1 MPFIGNQ
8 PAQES
13 IQDKRT
19 YTGNGTNT
27 VFGVTY
33 TGGLVQ
39 VYQNGIKLRETTD
52 YTLDSSGLFV
62 TFTVA
67 PESGDTIDLIG
78 TNDIT
83 DLARSSYVRESFTS
97 TANQTVFTLNS
108 NISASDKIN
117 VHING
122 MRLKETDYT
131 LNFTNNT
138 VTFALGRQINDV
150 IAVEI
155 VTPGFRTDQHFT
167 RGDKAH
173 HLGFA
178 NPTTLLGDITVD
190 TGENA
195 LIVGPVTINSVVTV
209 NGNLTII

>member
-13 IQDKRT
+13 MQDKRT

-27 VFGVTY
+27 VYGVTY

-122 MRLKETDYT
+122 MRLKECNSSGNCYT
-131 LNFTNNT
+131 W
-138 VTFALGRQINDV
+138 I
-150 IAVEI
+150 
-155 VTPGFRTDQHFT
+155 
-167 RGDKAH
+167 
-173 HLGFA
+173 
-178 NPTTLLGDITVD
+178 
-190 TGENA
+190 
-195 LIVGPVTINSVVTV
+195 
-209 NGNLTII
+209 

>member
-19 YTGNGTNT
+19 YTGNGTNA
-27 VFGVTY
+27 VYGVTY

-178 NPTTLLGDITVD
+178 NPTTLLGDMTVD

>member
-1 MPFIGNQ
+1 MPYIGNL
-8 PAQES
+8 PSQES

-19 YTGNGTNT
+19 YTGNGTNA
-27 VFGVTY
+27 VYGVTY

-52 YTLDSSGLFV
+52 YTLDNSGLFV

-108 NISASDKIN
+108 NFSASDKIN

>member
-1 MPFIGNQ
+1 MPYIGNL
-8 PAQES
+8 PSQES

-19 YTGNGTNT
+19 YTGNGTNA
-27 VFGVTY
+27 VYGVTY

-52 YTLDSSGLFV
+52 YTLDNSGLFV

>member
-19 YTGNGTNT
+19 YTGNGTNS
-27 VFGVTY
+27 VYGVTY
-33 TGGLVQ
+33 AGGLVQ

-97 TANQTVFTLNS
+97 TTNQTVFTLNS

-178 NPTTLLGDITVD
+178 NPTTLLGDVTVD

>member
-1 MPFIGNQ
+1 MPYIGNL

>member
-27 VFGVTY
+27 VYGVTY

-62 TFTVA
+62 SFTVA

-150 IAVEI
+150 IAIEI
-155 VTPGFRTDQHFT
+155 VTPGFRSDQHFT

-178 NPTTLLGDITVD
+178 NPTTLLGDMTVD

>member
-1 MPFIGNQ
+1 MPYIGNL

-108 NISASDKIN
+108 NVSASDKIN

>member
-13 IQDKRT
+13 MQDKRT

-27 VFGVTY
+27 VYGVTY

-178 NPTTLLGDITVD
+178 NPTTLLGDMTVD

>member
-8 PAQES
+8 PAQEA

-27 VFGVTY
+27 VYGVTY

-122 MRLKETDYT
+122 IRLKETDYT
-131 LNFTNNT
+131 LSYTANT
-138 VTFALGRQINDV
+138 VTFAAGRQADDV
-150 IAVEI
+150 VAVEI

-173 HLGFA
+173 HLSFA
-178 NPTTLLGDITVD
+178 NPTTLYGDVTVD
-190 TGENA
+190 DGENA
-195 LIVGPVTINSVVTV
+195 LMVGPITINSVVTV

>member
-27 VFGVTY
+27 VYGVTY

-62 TFTVA
+62 SFTVA

-155 VTPGFRTDQHFT
+155 VTPGFRSDQHFT

-178 NPTTLLGDITVD
+178 NPTTLLGDMTVD

>member
-8 PAQES
+8 PAQEA

-19 YTGNGTNT
+19 YTGNGTNA

-178 NPTTLLGDITVD
+178 NPTTLLGDMTVD